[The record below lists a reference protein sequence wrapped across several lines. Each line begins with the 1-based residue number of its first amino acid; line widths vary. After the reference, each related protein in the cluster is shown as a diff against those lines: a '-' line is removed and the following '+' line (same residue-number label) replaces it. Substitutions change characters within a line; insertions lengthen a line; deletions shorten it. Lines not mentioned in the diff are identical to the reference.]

1 MNEGN
6 FLPRWVSIGLIPLI
20 NLLLA
25 FLVSG
30 IVIFFIGENPL
41 QAILVLSKGAFYYP
55 GSIGYTLYYTTN
67 FIFAGLAV
75 ALAFHAKLFNI
86 GGEGQAYVGGLGVG
100 LVCLALDQSIN
111 SFLVTILAVFGA
123 AIFGAFWGV
132 IPGYLQA
139 KRGSHIVITTIMFN

>member
-1 MNEGN
+1 MNESN

-41 QAILVLSKGAFYYP
+41 QAILVMIKGAFYYP

-75 ALAFHAKLFNI
+75 ALAECCI
-86 GGEGQAYVGGLGVG
+86 SSGLGSNYLISGEKGKPTLVG
-100 LVCLALDQSIN
+100 LV
-111 SFLVTILAVFGA
+111 
-123 AIFGAFWGV
+123 
-132 IPGYLQA
+132 
-139 KRGSHIVITTIMFN
+139 